1 MCGVM
6 RYLII
11 IVGAVLVNNFVLN
24 RFLGCCPFLG
34 VSKKTETALGMSG
47 AVVFVM
53 TVASAVTWC
62 LDHWLLDPLGLG
74 YIHTLAFILVIASL
88 VQFIDIAMKR
98 FVPPLHAALGIFL
111 PLITTNCAVLGVAE
125 MNATNNLSF
134 FGSVFYSFAA
144 AIGFGLAL
152 VIFSGIRE
160 KLAHANP
167 PRCFRGVALALVT
180 AGLLALAFMGFS
192 GLVKED
198 EALAD
203 FKIAQAP
210 AETAAETAK

>member
-1 MCGVM
+1 MSY
-6 RYLII
+6 YLILL
-11 IVGAVLVNNFVLN
+11 VGAVLVNNFVLS

-34 VSKKTETALGMSG
+34 VSKRMDTALGMSG

-53 TVASAVTWC
+53 VAASVVTWC
-62 LDHWLLDPLGLG
+62 IDHWLLRPNGLE

-98 FVPPLHAALGIFL
+98 FLPPLHAALGIFL

-125 MNATNNLSF
+125 LNFKGETGF
-134 FGSVFYSFAA
+134 FESVFFALAA

-160 KLAHANP
+160 KLEHANP
-167 PRCFRGVALALVT
+167 PRSFRGIALALVT
-180 AGLLALAFMGFS
+180 GGLLALAFMGFS
-192 GLVKED
+192 GLDKGLER
-198 EALAD
+198 AL
-203 FKIAQAP
+203 
-210 AETAAETAK
+210 